1 MKSLSRVRL
10 FATPWTVAYQ
20 APPSVGFSRQGYWSG
35 LPFPSP
41 GRSSQPRDGGL
52 KPWWMRKSKSLDYQP
67 ITCLNMRM
75 WKELVLIRGKT
86 RGACELDPSAGTKKR
101 KGQEGETNFVPVHPE
116 QLSFWAT
123 EIQDMLSAE
132 ARKPGETYR
141 NEQIQPC
148 ALATLKTPGLS
159 PSGCFSLLMMIVPIP
174 QDYRE
179 D

>member
-1 MKSLSRVRL
+1 MDSSLPGSSVSGI
-10 FATPWTVAYQ
+10 FQ
-20 APPSVGFSRQGYWSG
+20 ARILKWAAISFSREIFPTQGW
-35 LPFPSP
+35 
-41 GRSSQPRDGGL
+41 RSQT
-52 KPWWMRKSKSLDYQP
+52 KSLDYQP
-67 ITCLNMRM
+67 ITCPNMRM